1 MTLERCGRILCC
13 GVRQEDERWP
23 RRFQALLKVTTTT
36 RRLQRLL
43 PGATSASRFWRGTRG
58 RCRRCGRGRLF
69 CAFPKVD
76 DHCSVCRLDFTGH
89 LGDNLPAYL
98 VIVTVGQVFVPVVLW
113 TAVDYAP
120 SLAFE
125 RGIYLPILAL
135 ASISIPQRVKGAVMG
150 LQWSLKMDGFSVHP
164 PDELQA

>member
-1 MTLERCGRILCC
+1 M
-13 GVRQEDERWP
+13 
-23 RRFQALLKVTTTT
+23 ATTI
-36 RRLQRLL
+36 
-43 PGATSASRFWRGTRG
+43 PGPAESHDNDSTSAETAAGRNVGLSLLEGHSRKVPALWARSPV
-58 RCRRCGRGRLF
+58 
-69 CAFPKVD
+69 CAFLKVD